1 MVLLGNKGSCSWF
14 DRKQGIL
21 VREIDSKNLVLV
33 GLGKLKVKCSLT
45 FTLFCSGPHALFSV
59 AHTLSSGSMA
69 WNKGQGL
76 ATTYKHCSSFFPV
89 PVAPL
94 WVSQKSLMWY
104 CYRITSNCNHTRE
117 NGNKFSS
124 LLGCLSLVNLYF
136 CQKDPTLT
144 QHHSGDSPW
153 EHVAGQQNLDG
164 SDGSAG
170 INTKRLLS
178 RTEPQSF
185 TKLAFFTGNERKMFL
200 SSSSFLKKNFTWQRE
215 AAHAVIFL
223 F

>member
-1 MVLLGNKGSCSWF
+1 M
-14 DRKQGIL
+14 
-21 VREIDSKNLVLV
+21 
-33 GLGKLKVKCSLT
+33 
-45 FTLFCSGPHALFSV
+45 AL
-59 AHTLSSGSMA
+59 
-69 WNKGQGL
+69 
-76 ATTYKHCSSFFPV
+76 
-89 PVAPL
+89 L
-94 WVSQKSLMWY
+94 WVSQKSLIWY

-164 SDGSAG
+164 SDGSVR

-185 TKLAFFTGNERKMFL
+185 TRLAFFSGNERKMFL
-200 SSSSFLKKNFTWQRE
+200 SSSSFLKKKFHL
-215 AAHAVIFL
+215 AKGSSACSYLSFL
-223 F
+223 EKNTKLPSRFLKNVLMFGNYKAKLAKNLKDKVHTF